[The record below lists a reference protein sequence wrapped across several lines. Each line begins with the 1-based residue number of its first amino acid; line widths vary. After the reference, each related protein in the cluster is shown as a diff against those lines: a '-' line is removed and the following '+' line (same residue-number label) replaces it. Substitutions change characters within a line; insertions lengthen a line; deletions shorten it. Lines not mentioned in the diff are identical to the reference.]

1 VDTSLTQQERSAIDW
16 LYSTQL
22 FGVKL
27 GLENVRRLLAALEL
41 PEPKQ
46 KFIHI
51 AGTNGKGSVSAFV
64 HSLLKTS
71 GVNAGIFTSPH
82 LIQFRERIKD
92 AERMISPEELVAWIE
107 KLKRITHDWDP
118 HPTFFELTF
127 AIAMGW
133 FAQRGLEWI
142 VLETGMGG
150 RLDATNAIDPVVSI
164 ITSIGYDHMN
174 ALGNTLEEIA
184 YEKAGIIKPG
194 KAVVTLRQKPE
205 AMEVLAKTAR
215 DRGSPLFILT
225 NPMRGYQLGLYG
237 QHQLWNAALAVQG
250 LKTAGFKLTDSILR
264 EGLQNVDWP
273 ARFQSFEKGQITV
286 DGAHN
291 LDAAETLVRTWHQ
304 AYPREKASVIYGGVT
319 SKDVL
324 ATMRALQPIAA
335 RWHFAR
341 FQSPRAVPPEQL
353 KEALATAYRGAVT
366 CEVHESV
373 ETALIAARRT
383 PERILVAGSLY
394 LAGEMLAHLT
404 GETQQ
409 FQRSAQ

>member
-1 VDTSLTQQERSAIDW
+1 
-16 LYSTQL
+16 
-22 FGVKL
+22 
-27 GLENVRRLLAALEL
+27 
-41 PEPKQ
+41 
-46 KFIHI
+46 
-51 AGTNGKGSVSAFV
+51 
-64 HSLLKTS
+64 
-71 GVNAGIFTSPH
+71 
-82 LIQFRERIKD
+82 
-92 AERMISPEELVAWIE
+92 
-107 KLKRITHDWDP
+107 
-118 HPTFFELTF
+118 
-127 AIAMGW
+127 
-133 FAQRGLEWI
+133 
-142 VLETGMGG
+142 
-150 RLDATNAIDPVVSI
+150 
-164 ITSIGYDHMN
+164 MN

-250 LKTAGFKLTDSILR
+250 LKTAGFKLTDTILR

-304 AYPREKASVIYGGVT
+304 AYPKEKASVIYGGVT